1 MTVDEL
7 EKRARRWLD
16 DSKVLHESGRFES
29 AVYLCG
35 YAVEFA
41 LKSRICKLLEW
52 TAFRDDLPGMKTH
65 NLVNLMSFTGFES
78 KKKVFQDAWDIVVK
92 WNPDIRYSAAESFT
106 DERSR
111 DMIEATDK
119 LLKEIL

>member
-16 DSKVLHESGRFES
+16 DSKVLHEAGRFES

-41 LKSRICKLLEW
+41 LKSRICALHEW
-52 TAFRDDLPGMKTH
+52 TSYRDDLPGMRTH
-65 NLVNLMSFTGFES
+65 NLVNLFDFTALESRKRVIQFAWDYISTWSPEIRYDSEASFT
-78 KKKVFQDAWDIVVK
+78 K
-92 WNPDIRYSAAESFT
+92 
-106 DERSR
+106 ERSQR
-111 DMIEATDK
+111 MIVSAEI
-119 LLKEIL
+119 LLKEVL